1 MLQSLPPNI
10 SRTDFTIMVCQTVLM
25 LYRANVLDLDQIQK
39 FIAAEFPKQME
50 RAKRRRMRKPKRPR
64 KRTVSLKYGS
74 DDLLTPDKA
83 ADVLNLSV
91 KTLANMRS
99 SGGGPLFVKLANR
112 TIRYRYCDLKTF
124 IANGV
129 KQNTSQY

>member
-1 MLQSLPPNI
+1 MQSLLQNI
-10 SRTDFTIMVCQTVLM
+10 SKADFTYVVVQILM
-25 LYRANVLDLDQIQK
+25 MLIRANLIDVDHAQNRLV
-39 FIAAEFPKQME
+39 AEFPEQME
-50 RAKRRRMRKPKRPR
+50 RVRRRRARKLKRPR
-64 KRTVSLKYGS
+64 KRARRPQYSS
-74 DDLLTPDKA
+74 DDMLTPDKA
-83 ADVLNLSV
+83 AMVLNLSV

-124 IANGV
+124 IANGI